1 MRNGSAVLK
10 MGLRAAVWKATPAPA
25 SVGLA
30 ALVGWFMLAV
40 AAEALSQYVAA
51 AGPRFDVYGVT
62 ALMGW
67 NAVVLVITAFFVRPD
82 RRMAALAAM
91 LVISIAGA
99 FAYIAIHAMTVL
111 TTSGKW
117 TELDEAKFIFYP
129 QIVWWMGS
137 MFAILRSVEPERGRG
152 RLLLRTAGL
161 WVAIVAAC
169 VVFPHEPAFRGRDF
183 DIRTA
188 NWWEY
193 ITAALEGRLDNE
205 EPRRPVA
212 STAHVQLLQPAL
224 LDAAVANLAPQR
236 PGVTDVYTI
245 GIAGWAEQ
253 DVFIK
258 ELNGGLDSLAHRLP
272 TENRVLR
279 LVNHPDTVLQTPI
292 ASRQN
297 FAAAVRA
304 VARVMDRDEDVL
316 LLFVTSHGGPWGVAL
331 QLWGL
336 AHSELSP
343 EDVATVLDEAG
354 IKNRILI
361 VSACYSGVFAKPLL
375 ADENSIILTA
385 ADESHSSFGCSNER
399 EWTYFG
405 DALFNRGLTQGRDLE
420 HAFTVARDAIAEWEA
435 RDNLTPSNPQAHFGA
450 QLMQRIA
457 PLYRPDAGT
466 GTQALSSDAAER

>member
-1 MRNGSAVLK
+1 M
-10 MGLRAAVWKATPAPA
+10 
-25 SVGLA
+25 
-30 ALVGWFMLAV
+30 
-40 AAEALSQYVAA
+40 
-51 AGPRFDVYGVT
+51 
-62 ALMGW
+62 
-67 NAVVLVITAFFVRPD
+67 
-82 RRMAALAAM
+82 
-91 LVISIAGA
+91 
-99 FAYIAIHAMTVL
+99 
-111 TTSGKW
+111 
-117 TELDEAKFIFYP
+117 
-129 QIVWWMGS
+129 
-137 MFAILRSVEPERGRG
+137 
-152 RLLLRTAGL
+152 
-161 WVAIVAAC
+161 
-169 VVFPHEPAFRGRDF
+169 
-183 DIRTA
+183 
-188 NWWEY
+188 
-193 ITAALEGRLDNE
+193 
-205 EPRRPVA
+205 
-212 STAHVQLLQPAL
+212 
-224 LDAAVANLAPQR
+224 ANLAPQR

-258 ELNGGLDSLAHRLP
+258 ELNGGLDLLAHHLP

-279 LVNHPDTVLQTPI
+279 LVNHPDTVLQMPI

-343 EDVATVLDEAG
+343 EDVATVLDEVG

-420 HAFTVARDAIAEWEA
+420 HAFTVARDVDRGVGSA
-435 RDNLTPSNPQAHFGA
+435 RQPHAVKSAGA
-450 QLMQRIA
+450 FRRSTDA
-457 PLYRPDAGT
+457 ADRSPLSPRCRDWDAGVVLGRRGEVIIRASREQFHSNSDDCFSPVVPAKT
-466 GTQALSSDAAER
+466 GIHYPFCCDRATTSPHLRAHGVWVPAFAGTT